1 VAYAALFPEYGG
13 SENIRVISVMGRFL
27 EHSRAYYFKNGG
39 HAELFLGSADMMQRN
54 LDHRVETLF
63 PVLDEVVISRVLE
76 DLELLLADNVKAWTM
91 DASGSYSLME
101 NDQPAVNSQVRCLE
115 RVAQKKISHILK

>member
-1 VAYAALFPEYGG
+1 
-13 SENIRVISVMGRFL
+13 
-27 EHSRAYYFKNGG
+27 
-39 HAELFLGSADMMQRN
+39 
-54 LDHRVETLF
+54 
-63 PVLDEVVISRVLE
+63 VVISRVLE